1 MKNPYEWVQ
10 KVLMPALAAKGI
22 TAQNDII
29 EEVSKMFPVRTA
41 SQVISEMALQG
52 RYHEGEKSPFEKDIA
67 LQHGA
72 MGLPGGDELAKND
85 YPTLLREFNAQFRT
99 LLEALGSPLMQP
111 GGPVMSA
118 MAGLTNTLNSMA
130 QFAAVNPEAIRAIGY
145 TVAAIGAVFV
155 LAGGIALASLAA
167 VPLAIS
173 AIVVAIGAF
182 ITLEWD
188 TFKTAIGSV
197 RDALASFFSWLGG
210 IAEKIK
216 GLFPGGEGAPQLK
229 KDLDEANKLH
239 VPLSFT
245 PGPRE
250 TKPTPISLSLN
261 VDGRTLAQTL
271 SEELEELYEHATGS
285 PNYNGRSQFGRA
297 DGGISGV

>member
-1 MKNPYEWVQ
+1 
-10 KVLMPALAAKGI
+10 MPALAAKGK
-22 TAQNDII
+22 TNQNDII
-29 EEVSKMFPVRTA
+29 EEISKMFPVRTA

-85 YPTLLREFNAQFRT
+85 YPTLLREFNAQFTT
-99 LLEALGSPLMQP
+99 LLQALGSPLMQP

-182 ITLEWD
+182 IALEWD

-197 RDALASFFSWLGG
+197 RDALAGFFSWLGG

-216 GLFPGGEGAPQLK
+216 GLFPGGGGQLK
-229 KDLDEANKLH
+229 KDLDDANRNY
-239 VPLSFT
+239 VPMRFD
-245 PGPRE
+245 PGT
-250 TKPTPISLSLN
+250 TKTKVTPISLSLN
-261 VDGRTLAQTL
+261 VDGRTLAQSI
-271 SEELEELYEHATGS
+271 SEQLEQLYEHATGAPS
-285 PNYNGRSQFGRA
+285 ANGMGHFGRA
-297 DGGISGV
+297 DSQMMGT